1 MPLRWVMNLSD
12 AQGRLARWR
21 LRLAEFDF
29 KVEYNPGSAHHA
41 ADALSRMPHQPVPA
55 QPIDLEIPVFALDEA
70 RLCPDKEIPI
80 VMAESLFKHQ
90 CRDQMAQ
97 RIGEHTS
104 IDPLW
109 DSDQYGLLV

>member
-1 MPLRWVMNLSD
+1 MNLSD

-21 LRLAEFDF
+21 LCLAEFYF

-41 ADALSRMPHQPVPA
+41 ADALSRLPHHPVPA

-70 RLCPDKEIPI
+70 PLSPIEEIPI
-80 VMAESLFKHQ
+80 VMAESLFEHQ

-97 RIGEHTS
+97 HIRERTS

-109 DSDQYGLLV
+109 ESDQHSLLVQRIPSG